1 MFWQP
6 SNSILKILCI
16 PNMEFSTWFLF
27 LSLSGFSMADWHSK
41 VDRGVLWHIVC
52 MSQQDRG
59 LFVNWKVWCKH
70 PKSTWGP
77 CSDVPVCAIFFI
89 CISTDLPPEYSS
101 IFSEMLRQHNCNTM
115 DHNNNSFSLSVSDHY
130 NLHCIYL
137 SIGNWKKYCHIKYK
151 DLSFIFS
158 YNMSNKLW
166 LIIIM
171 ANK

>member
-1 MFWQP
+1 MV
-6 SNSILKILCI
+6 S
-16 PNMEFSTWFLF
+16 
-27 LSLSGFSMADWHSK
+27 LSLSKRVQHGRLAQQGWPWCFVAHCLHESAGQRTICELKSLMQT
-41 VDRGVLWHIVC
+41 
-52 MSQQDRG
+52 SQINLG
-59 LFVNWKVWCKH
+59 TMFW
-70 PKSTWGP
+70 
-77 CSDVPVCAIFFI
+77 CAIFFI